1 MCWLATAGD
10 LSPFKTLTVDVQ
22 DESTVLQ
29 AAKELKGIPIDLLIN
44 NADIYTGGDSM
55 ASTIKEIEVGGERQQ
70 EITSKTALH
79 MVNRTMANELK
90 RENIAA
96 FLLDPGMVY
105 TNMPLSSYESEGVK
119 VVAEMANLI
128 GKATMTDTGK
138 LMDHNGTVL
147 PW

>member
-1 MCWLATAGD
+1 M
-10 LSPFKTLTVDVQ
+10 
-22 DESTVLQ
+22 
-29 AAKELKGIPIDLLIN
+29 
-44 NADIYTGGDSM
+44 
-55 ASTIKEIEVGGERQQ
+55 STIYASIESGGGPLAYS
-70 EITSKTALH
+70 TSKTALH

-119 VVAEMANLI
+119 VVAEMANVI